1 MGVWENIQF
10 SLPLP
15 LFFFIR
21 HSRAVLPVWWVEAH
35 PSGLGPKVRRVM
47 GQAGGL
53 GGGPRASPLPTPPR
67 VLPQEAFE
75 FTFFSFRIC
84 CGLFEVCLQ
93 VFAGLFLDSWELFVF
108 CSLLY
113 YSFAEKNLKQ
123 PLLALLKGCKAKV
136 CSQLWGEC
144 PHHHFLCYCFS
155 HKEASPPGEGE
166 SFS

>member
-1 MGVWENIQF
+1 MCRQWITNALHGVLIIVGSFSLGRTVMGVWENIQF

-35 PSGLGPKVRRVM
+35 PSGLSPKVRRVM

-53 GGGPRASPLPTPPR
+53 GGGPRASPLPTPPL
-67 VLPQEAFE
+67 VLPQESFE

-113 YSFAEKNLKQ
+113 YSFAEKNLKHN
-123 PLLALLKGCKAKV
+123 PSL
-136 CSQLWGEC
+136 
-144 PHHHFLCYCFS
+144 PY
-155 HKEASPPGEGE
+155 
-166 SFS
+166 